1 MKKIINITLLILW
14 MILIFTM
21 SSFNATES
29 GEQSGFIVN
38 ILSNVLHI
46 SNIEILSLIVR
57 KLAHFT
63 EYLILGILAINC
75 FKDYD
80 IKHIFIIS
88 LIFCII
94 YASSDEIHQL
104 FIPGRS
110 GNIIDATID
119 SLGALTGITMY
130 YYLILKNKA
139 FKKIS

>member
-1 MKKIINITLLILW
+1 MKKTNITLLILW
-14 MILIFTM
+14 MIIIFIM

-29 GEQSGFIVN
+29 SEQSGFIVN
-38 ILSNVLHI
+38 VLSNILNI
-46 SNIEILSLIVR
+46 KNIEILSLIIR

-104 FIPGRS
+104 FILGRS
-110 GNIIDATID
+110 GNIIDVTID
-119 SLGALTGITMY
+119 SFGSLSGITMY
-130 YYLILKNKA
+130 YYLILKNKT